1 MPEPAASTPTLSLA
15 ARLVIGLTGLLVV
28 GGVALSFAAFSYG
41 KAAAREAYD
50 RLLLGAAQ
58 NIAASISVIDGA
70 PEVDLPVSAFAL
82 LALAEDD
89 RIAYQLRGPRGQV
102 LTGYDGLPLPPRGV
116 SDTVLY
122 DADFLGEPARFIRV
136 VRRFA
141 ERRFSGQV
149 EVIVGQTLRARTE
162 LAVDIIR
169 NALGGLAI
177 GGLAMLTFAVI
188 VVRRALRPLDR
199 LAASLA
205 DRDPQDLT
213 PINAAV
219 PREVHAMV
227 EAINGFMGRLERQFS
242 TMKSL
247 ISDTAHQ
254 LRTPVAALRAQA
266 DLAADEEDPAHRAE
280 IVARIHRGTVRLS
293 RLLDQMLSRALVIHR
308 GDAARRGPVDLRDI
322 ALDIFETGDYRDVAP
337 KAEVHLDIGNVPVL
351 VLADA
356 LSLGEA
362 AKNLFWNALAHGKPP
377 VTVGAMQ
384 DGDTARLYIRDA
396 GSGPPPELRAR
407 LGTRFSTCEA
417 GGTHGTGLGLSIA
430 AAVAEAFGGAL
441 EMGQHDDG
449 FEVAIVL
456 PAVPGT

>member
-1 MPEPAASTPTLSLA
+1 MTEPAFSTPTLSLT

-28 GGVALSFAAFSYG
+28 GGVALSLAAFSYG
-41 KAAAREAYD
+41 KTAAREAYD
-50 RLLLGAAQ
+50 RLLIGAAQ
-58 NIAASISVIDGA
+58 NIAASISVVDGA
-70 PEVDLPVSAFAL
+70 PVVDLPVSAFAL

-89 RIAYQLRGPRGQV
+89 RIAYQLRGPRGRV
-102 LTGYDGLPLPPRGV
+102 LTGYEDLPLPPRGG

-213 PINAAV
+213 PIDAAV

-227 EAINGFMGRLERQFS
+227 EAINGFMGRLNRQFS

-266 DLAADEEDPAHRAE
+266 DLAADEDDPAHRAD

-293 RLLDQMLSRALVIHR
+293 RLLDQMLSHALVIHR
-308 GDAARRGPVDLRDI
+308 GDAARRAPVDLRDI
-322 ALDIFETGDYRDVAP
+322 ALHIFETGDYRDLAP
-337 KAEVHLDIGNVPVL
+337 EAEVRLDIGDAPVL
-351 VLADA
+351 VLADT

-362 AKNLFWNALAHGKPP
+362 AKNLFWNALVHGEPP
-377 VTVGAMQ
+377 VTIGAAR
-384 DGDTARLYIRDA
+384 DGGTARLYVRDA
-396 GSGPPPELRAR
+396 GSGPPLEIRAR
-407 LGTRFSTCEA
+407 LGARFSTREA
-417 GGTHGTGLGLSIA
+417 GRNQGTGLGLSIA
-430 AAVAEAFGGAL
+430 DAVARAFGGAL
-441 EMGQHDDG
+441 EMGQDQEG
-449 FEVAIVL
+449 FRISIAL
-456 PAVPGT
+456 PAAPDP